1 MQWMEGEQ
9 ELSMRTNGMNGIA
22 RTSSGSG
29 QLKWR
34 SPPKSDIVAFG
45 GIDRKFPIYRPIP
58 DIVRGVL

>member
-22 RTSSGSG
+22 RTSSGKG

-34 SPPKSDIVAFG
+34 NSPKSDIVAFG
-45 GIDRKFPIYRPIP
+45 GIDRMFPIYGPIP
-58 DIVRGVL
+58 DIVEGAL